1 MSDKV
6 TYVLEVDDKGSP
18 KLLKMGANAEKA
30 GKQAEKSF
38 SGAKKAV
45 GDFAGQ
51 LPVASGAMSTFAMG
65 PAAAAGVAVGALAA
79 GFGVMVKKSID
90 FADNMNDLSLRLG
103 ISTERLSVLSL
114 YAEQSG
120 TDIETLASAM
130 GKLGVKLSS
139 GDKDLKSYGITAGT
153 VDEALF
159 QLADKV
165 KNTEDPML
173 RLKIATDAFGKSG
186 QQMLPML
193 VQGGDALREMS
204 ETAPVVTKEM
214 AAMSDQFNDSM
225 ADLKGSFA
233 SIGLEIAT
241 GLLPYLQSAAN
252 LMKEVMA
259 SVKGGE
265 GKLAS
270 GAKNW
275 SDEAASI
282 RAELSGPDVS
292 RWQRIKLES
301 RLKEAEANAR
311 AYESAAINARIG
323 AGGPGGMGGYRGEDK
338 SAPPM
343 PKTRPDAPPASSTKP
358 IATSVD
364 YWSANGYDQGEYQY
378 TYNNARKSNFAL
390 SGIGEDRDEAQS
402 VDLGG
407 FDTRGPD
414 YYAGLPVSEKA
425 KASMEAQ
432 YDEEREAESKK
443 LEERRAEMAS
453 FYAGVT
459 GDMKGAFS
467 SAYADIWKNGRDAA
481 SALYDAF
488 SECFTDRL
496 IDSLASLSANG
507 LMSLLTGGGSTAGQ
521 GVFSLLGFAGGGAPP
536 VGSPSIVGERRAEM
550 IIPRGPSR
558 VEPTS
563 GRGDVYNITV
573 SNPAEARSLVR
584 SLKTDER
591 RRNTGVR

>member
-6 TYVLEVDDKGSP
+6 KYVLEVDDKGSP
-18 KLLKMGANAEKA
+18 KLVKFGNMAEMA
-30 GKQAEKSF
+30 GKQASKAF
-38 SGAKKAV
+38 SGAGQSVSSFAKELPGV
-45 GDFAGQ
+45 G
-51 LPVASGAMSTFAMG
+51 GAMSSLAAG
-65 PAAAAGVAVGALAA
+65 PAATAGVAVGALAV
-79 GFGVMVKKSID
+79 GFGAMIKKSVD

-114 YAEQSG
+114 YADQSG

-186 QQMLPML
+186 QTMLPL
-193 VQGGDALREMS
+193 LAQGGDALKAMAQD
-204 ETAPVVTKEM
+204 APIVSQEM
-214 AAMSDQFNDSM
+214 ANMADSFNDRM
-225 ADLKGSFA
+225 
-233 SIGLEIAT
+233 
-241 GLLPYLQSAAN
+241 
-252 LMKEVMA
+252 
-259 SVKGGE
+259 
-265 GKLAS
+265 
-270 GAKNW
+270 
-275 SDEAASI
+275 
-282 RAELSGPDVS
+282 
-292 RWQRIKLES
+292 
-301 RLKEAEANAR
+301 
-311 AYESAAINARIG
+311 AAIKGRVAAVGLGIAESILPEMEKWAEELERIMSSLGMVSDAQKRDAKITEGRNKIIAQYGAVMEKDAADRQRLGLGARTSGVRLGGMTLQDALAAFDRNNVRSAPGG
-323 AGGPGGMGGYRGEDK
+323 AGTGGAGTGPTRKPGAGTTSSGK
-338 SAPPM
+338 SLANY
-343 PKTRPDAPPASSTKP
+343 
-358 IATSVD
+358 VD
-364 YWSANGYDQGEYQY
+364 YWDVNDLANAQYAYNRAMGGGETGY
-378 TYNNARKSNFAL
+378 
-390 SGIGEDRDEAQS
+390 AQS
-402 VDLGG
+402 VDFGG
-407 FDTRGPD
+407 MSGMAPD

-432 YDEEREAESKK
+432 YDKEREAESKK
-443 LEERRAEMAS
+443 LEERRAEIAS

-467 SAYADIWKNGRDAA
+467 SAYSDIWKNGRDTA

-488 SECFTDRL
+488 SERFTDRL

-507 LMSLLTGGGSTAGQ
+507 LMALLTGGGSTAGQ

-563 GRGDVYNITV
+563 GRGDTINITV

>member
-6 TYVLEVDDKGSP
+6 KYVLEVDDKGSP
-18 KLLKMGANAEKA
+18 KLVKFGNTAEKS
-30 GKQAEKSF
+30 GKQASKAF
-38 SGAKKAV
+38 SGAGQSVSSFAKELPGV
-45 GDFAGQ
+45 G
-51 LPVASGAMSTFAMG
+51 GAMSSLAAG
-65 PAAAAGVAVGALAA
+65 PAATAGVAVGALAV
-79 GFGVMVKKSID
+79 GFGAMIKKSVD

-103 ISTERLSVLSL
+103 VSTERLSVLSL

-130 GKLGVKLSS
+130 GKLGVKMSS

-186 QQMLPML
+186 QTMLPL
-193 VQGGDALREMS
+193 LAQGGDALKAMAQD
-204 ETAPVVTKEM
+204 APIVSQEM
-214 AAMSDQFNDSM
+214 ANMADSFNDRM
-225 ADLKGSFA
+225 AAIKGRFA
-233 SIGLEIAT
+233 EVGLGIAENILPEMEKWAEVIERIMSAIGMVSDAQKRDAKITEGRNKIIAT
-241 GLLPYLQSAAN
+241 YGDVMQKDAADRKKYGLGERTSAVRISGMTLQEALAAFDRN
-252 LMKEVMA
+252 NVRSSPGGA
-259 SVKGGE
+259 GTGPKGRFG
-265 GKLAS
+265 A
-270 GAKNW
+270 GAKT
-275 SDEAASI
+275 
-282 RAELSGPDVS
+282 SGKS
-292 RWQRIKLES
+292 L
-301 RLKEAEANAR
+301 AN
-311 AYESAAINARIG
+311 
-323 AGGPGGMGGYRGEDK
+323 
-338 SAPPM
+338 
-343 PKTRPDAPPASSTKP
+343 
-358 IATSVD
+358 SVD
-364 YWSANGYDQGEYQY
+364 YWDVNDLANAQYAYNRAMGGGETGY
-378 TYNNARKSNFAL
+378 
-390 SGIGEDRDEAQS
+390 AQS
-402 VDLGG
+402 VDFGG
-407 FDTRGPD
+407 MSGMATD

-432 YDEEREAESKK
+432 YDKEREAESKK
-443 LEERRAEMAS
+443 LEERRAEIAS

-459 GDMKGAFS
+459 GGMKGAFS
-467 SAYADIWKNGRDAA
+467 SAYSDIWKNGRDVA

-488 SECFTDRL
+488 SERFTDRL
-496 IDSLASLSANG
+496 IDSLASISANG
-507 LMSLLTGGGSTAGQ
+507 LMGLLTGGGSTAGQ

-563 GRGDVYNITV
+563 GRGDTINITV

>member
-6 TYVLEVDDKGSP
+6 KYVLEVDDKGSP
-18 KLLKMGANAEKA
+18 KLVKFGNTAEKS
-30 GKQAEKSF
+30 GKQASKAF
-38 SGAKKAV
+38 SGAGQSVSSFAKELPGV
-45 GDFAGQ
+45 G
-51 LPVASGAMSTFAMG
+51 GAMSSLASG
-65 PAAAAGVAVGALAA
+65 PAATAGVAVGALAV
-79 GFGVMVKKSID
+79 GFGAMIKKSVD

-186 QQMLPML
+186 QTMLPL
-193 VQGGDALREMS
+193 LAQGGDELKAMAQDAPIVSREMAKMADS
-204 ETAPVVTKEM
+204 FNDRM
-214 AAMSDQFNDSM
+214 AAI
-225 ADLKGSFA
+225 KGRFDA
-233 SIGLEIAT
+233 VGLGIAENILPEMEKWAEGLERIMSALGMVSDAQKRDAKITEGRNKIIAT
-241 GLLPYLQSAAN
+241 YGKVMQKDAADRQRLGLGARTSGVRLDGMTLQEALAAYDRN
-252 LMKEVMA
+252 NVRSTTGGAGTGPTGRFGAGATSSGKPLA
-259 SVKGGE
+259 NSVDFWDTNDLANAQYAYNRAMGGGE
-265 GKLAS
+265 T
-270 GAKNW
+270 
-275 SDEAASI
+275 
-282 RAELSGPDVS
+282 
-292 RWQRIKLES
+292 
-301 RLKEAEANAR
+301 
-311 AYESAAINARIG
+311 
-323 AGGPGGMGGYRGEDK
+323 GY
-338 SAPPM
+338 
-343 PKTRPDAPPASSTKP
+343 
-358 IATSVD
+358 
-364 YWSANGYDQGEYQY
+364 
-378 TYNNARKSNFAL
+378 
-390 SGIGEDRDEAQS
+390 AQS
-402 VDLGG
+402 VDFGG
-407 FDTRGPD
+407 MSGMAPD
-414 YYAGLPVSEKA
+414 YYAGLPVSKKA

-432 YDEEREAESKK
+432 YDEGREAESKK

-467 SAYADIWKNGRDAA
+467 SAYSDIWKNGRDAA

-488 SECFTDRL
+488 SERFTDRL

-507 LMSLLTGGGSTAGQ
+507 LMALLTGGGSTAGQ

-558 VEPTS
+558 VEATS
-563 GRGDVYNITV
+563 GRGDTINITV

>member
-6 TYVLEVDDKGSP
+6 KYVLEVDDKGSP
-18 KLLKMGANAEKA
+18 KLLKIGANAEKA
-30 GKQAEKSF
+30 GKQASKAFSSAGQSVSSF
-38 SGAKKAV
+38 AKELPGV
-45 GDFAGQ
+45 GD
-51 LPVASGAMSTFAMG
+51 AMSLLAAG
-65 PAAAAGVAVGALAA
+65 PAAAAGVAVGALAI
-79 GFGVMVKKSID
+79 GFGAMIKKSVD

-120 TDIETLASAM
+120 TDIETLADGM

-159 QLADKV
+159 QLADKI

-186 QQMLPML
+186 QTMLPL
-193 VQGGDALREMS
+193 LTQGGDALRQMS
-204 ETAPVVTKEM
+204 ESAPIVTEEM
-214 AAMSDQFNDSM
+214 AKMSDQFNDSM
-225 ADLKGSFA
+225 TDIKGKFS
-233 SIGLEIAT
+233 SIGLEISS
-241 GLLPYLQSAAN
+241 GLLPYIQKATDAFSDMFTAAN
-252 LMKEVMA
+252 KFFKSRNIVA
-259 SVKGGE
+259 YKGGF
-265 GKLAS
+265 
-270 GAKNW
+270 
-275 SDEAASI
+275 
-282 RAELSGPDVS
+282 
-292 RWQRIKLES
+292 
-301 RLKEAEANAR
+301 
-311 AYESAAINARIG
+311 RIG
-323 AGGPGGMGGYRGEDK
+323 EDAGFNPTDNRAGETSAEMITRMQNAGKTPPVVPPSKPSRSPRPK
-338 SAPPM
+338 S
-343 PKTRPDAPPASSTKP
+343 TSSAS
-358 IATSVD
+358 D
-364 YWSANGYDQGEYQY
+364 YWSATGGDIGIAQY
-378 TYNNARKSNFAL
+378 AYNNAMKSNFAL

-402 VDLGG
+402 VDLGD

-432 YDEEREAESKK
+432 YDEEREKEDQR
-443 LEERRAEMAS
+443 LEQRRAEIAS

-488 SECFTDRL
+488 SERFTDRL
-496 IDSLASLSANG
+496 IDSLASLSTNG
-507 LMSLLTGGGSTAGQ
+507 LMALLTGGGSVAGQ
-521 GVFSLLGFAGGGAPP
+521 GAFSLLGFAGGGAPP

-558 VEPTS
+558 VEPTT

>member
-6 TYVLEVDDKGSP
+6 KYVLEVDDKGSP
-18 KLLKMGANAEKA
+18 KLVKFGNTAEKS
-30 GKQAEKSF
+30 GKQASKAF
-38 SGAKKAV
+38 SGAGQSVSSFAKELPGV
-45 GDFAGQ
+45 G
-51 LPVASGAMSTFAMG
+51 GAMSSLAAG
-65 PAAAAGVAVGALAA
+65 PAATAGVAVGALAV
-79 GFGVMVKKSID
+79 GFGAMIKKSVD

-103 ISTERLSVLSL
+103 VSTERISVLSL

-186 QQMLPML
+186 QTMLPL
-193 VQGGDALREMS
+193 LAQGGDALKAMAQD
-204 ETAPVVTKEM
+204 APIVSQEM
-214 AAMSDQFNDSM
+214 ANMADSFNDRM
-225 ADLKGSFA
+225 AAIKGRFA
-233 SIGLEIAT
+233 AVGLGIAENILPEMEKWAEGLERIMSALGMVSDAQKRDAKITEGRNKIIAT
-241 GLLPYLQSAAN
+241 YGDVMQKDAADRKKYGLGERTSAVRISGMTLQDALAAFDRN
-252 LMKEVMA
+252 NVR
-259 SVKGGE
+259 SSP
-265 GKLAS
+265 S
-270 GAKNW
+270 GAGTGHT
-275 SDEAASI
+275 
-282 RAELSGPDVS
+282 R
-292 RWQRIKLES
+292 RF
-301 RLKEAEANAR
+301 
-311 AYESAAINARIG
+311 G
-323 AGGPGGMGGYRGEDK
+323 AGTGPTGGFGAG
-338 SAPPM
+338 A
-343 PKTRPDAPPASSTKP
+343 TSSGKP
-358 IATSVD
+358 LANSVD

-378 TYNNARKSNFAL
+378 RYNLQRSANFSSSAEPSEQAESIDFL
-390 SGIGEDRDEAQS
+390 AIH
-402 VDLGG
+402 
-407 FDTRGPD
+407 PD

-425 KASMEAQ
+425 TASMEAQ
-432 YDEEREAESKK
+432 YDEEREKENKK

-459 GDMKGAFS
+459 GDMNGAFS
-467 SAYADIWKNGRDAA
+467 SAYSDIWKNGRDAA

-488 SECFTDRL
+488 SERFTDRL

-507 LMSLLTGGGSTAGQ
+507 LMALLTGGVSTAGQ

-563 GRGDVYNITV
+563 GRGDTINITV